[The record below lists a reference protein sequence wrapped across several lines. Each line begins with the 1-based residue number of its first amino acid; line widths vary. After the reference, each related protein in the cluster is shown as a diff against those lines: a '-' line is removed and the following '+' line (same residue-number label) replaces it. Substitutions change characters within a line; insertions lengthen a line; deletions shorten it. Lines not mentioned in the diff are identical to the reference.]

1 MNLVVILCAMF
12 CLFIHS
18 FISMKSS
25 RILLYELSDGIRRE
39 IEHASGT
46 SPKNDLYSLVNSA
59 TNSVD
64 VHGENSLLHFAC
76 SMCHKVFDTLEEQK
90 IHFKSEQHLKLL
102 RQSLKKGEE
111 DSDSSDSDED
121 DSMEVIEEGCLLSLV
136 YSFGRMTMYKRIL
149 ESGYNNREV
158 AVSQLPTH
166 LDGHFCIILYRS
178 GYFILGI
185 YNKGQLLLSRQ
196 EKRYTTRRKQGGAQ
210 RKKDNS
216 SGKAISMGARLRRH
230 NEELMQEFVSLEMIM

>member
-1 MNLVVILCAMF
+1 MNLAVLLCAMT

-18 FISMKSS
+18 FVFMKSS
-25 RILLYELSDGIRRE
+25 RLTLYELPDSVRSE
-39 IEHASGT
+39 IEQVSRT
-46 SPKNDLYSLVNSA
+46 SPKNDLSSLVNPE
-59 TNSVD
+59 TNSID
-64 VHGENSLLHFAC
+64 IHGENSLLHFAC
-76 SMCHKVFDTLEEQK
+76 SMCHRVFDTLEEQK
-90 IHFKSEQHLKLL
+90 SHFKSERHLKLL
-102 RQSLKKGEE
+102 RQSLKKNEE
-111 DSDSSDSDED
+111 DSDCSDSDDD

-136 YSFGRMTMYKRIL
+136 YSFGRMTMYKRLL
-149 ESGYNNREV
+149 ESGFNNREV
-158 AVSQLPTH
+158 NVSQLPLH
-166 LDGHFCIILYRS
+166 LEGHFCVILYRS

-230 NEELMQEFVSLEMIM
+230 NEELMQEFVYLIW

>member
-1 MNLVVILCAMF
+1 
-12 CLFIHS
+12 
-18 FISMKSS
+18 MKSS
-25 RILLYELSDGIRRE
+25 RILLYELSDDIRRE

-196 EKRYTTRRKQGGAQ
+196 EKRYTTRRKQGGQ
-210 RKKDNS
+210 FFWES
-216 SGKAISMGARLRRH
+216 HFHGC
-230 NEELMQEFVSLEMIM
+230 SLTTTQ